1 MAVADNLYARFAA
14 RFPAAGTCLETP
26 DGATLGYAE
35 LDLESARLAA
45 FLRAQGLVPG
55 DRISV
60 QVEKSVP
67 ALLLYLAC
75 LRAGLVFHPLNPAYT
90 PAELAFFLT
99 DAAPAA
105 VIADPERAATVFE
118 LARAAGARRCFTLD
132 ADGRGDLWDA
142 SRGTAPSADV
152 VAVGDE
158 TLAALLYSSGTTGT
172 PKGIGLTHRNLGVN
186 AEALCAAW
194 GFTQDDV
201 LLHALPMFHV
211 HGLFIALGCVLLAG
225 ARMLFLPRFDV
236 DAVLD
241 ALPRATSMMGVP
253 TYYTR
258 LLAQPGFDATRCRHV
273 RLFTCGSAPLL
284 PDTFHAFEARTG
296 HRILERY
303 GMTET
308 SVIASNPLHGER
320 KAGAVGLPLAGT
332 ELRVVDAADTPLAA
346 EAVGHVQVRGASIF
360 GGYWRRP
367 DKTREDFTADGWFRT
382 GDDGYLDADGYLHLV
397 GRGKDLVI
405 TGGLNVYP
413 SEIERVL
420 DALPG
425 IAESAVIGLPHPDFG
440 EQVVGVLVL
449 EPGAN
454 FDEAAAR
461 NSLRTQIAGYKQ
473 PKRYV
478 IVDALPRNAMGKVQ
492 KNLLRERCADSA

>member
-1 MAVADNLYARFAA
+1 MKVTDNLYARFAA
-14 RFPAAGTCLETP
+14 RFPTEGVLLETP
-26 DGATLGYAE
+26 AGVTLRYVDAE
-35 LDLESARLAA
+35 IESARLAT
-45 FLRAQGLVPG
+45 FLRAQGLLPG
-55 DRISV
+55 DRVSV

-90 PAELAFFLT
+90 AAELAFFLN

-105 VIADPERAATVFE
+105 VVADPAQAGAVFE

-142 SRGTAPSADV
+142 SRTTSPAADICP
-152 VAVGDE
+152 VGDD

-172 PKGIGLTHRNLGVN
+172 PKGIGLTHRNLAVN
-186 AEALCAAW
+186 AEALCEAW
-194 GFTQDDV
+194 GFTREDV

-236 DAVLD
+236 DAVLG
-241 ALPRATSMMGVP
+241 ALPRATTMMGVP

-258 LLAQPGFDATRCRHV
+258 LLAQPAFDAACCAHV

-284 PDTFHAFEARTG
+284 ADTFRAFEARTG
-296 HRILERY
+296 QCLLERY

-332 ELRVVDAADTPLAA
+332 QLRVVDDADAPLGAD
-346 EAVGHVQVRGASIF
+346 AVGHVQVRGPSIF
-360 GGYWRRP
+360 GGYWQRP

-382 GDDGYLDADGYLHLV
+382 GDDGFLDGDGYLHLV

-413 SEIERVL
+413 SEIERVI
-420 DALPG
+420 DGLPG
-425 IAESAVIGLPHPDFG
+425 VAESAVIGLPHVDFG
-440 EQVVGVLVL
+440 EQVVAVLVMK
-449 EPGAN
+449 PDAH
-454 FDEAAAR
+454 FDEAAVRDA
-461 NSLRTQIAGYKQ
+461 LRGQLAGYKQ

-478 IVDALPRNAMGKVQ
+478 LVEALPRNAMGKVQ
-492 KNLLRERCADSA
+492 KNLLRDRCAEPA